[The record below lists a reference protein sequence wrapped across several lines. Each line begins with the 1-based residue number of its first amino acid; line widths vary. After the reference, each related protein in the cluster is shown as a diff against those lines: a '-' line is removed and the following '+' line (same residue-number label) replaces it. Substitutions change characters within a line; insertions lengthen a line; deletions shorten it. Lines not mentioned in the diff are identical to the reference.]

1 MSTNEP
7 EVPMTSPKLRKSIP
21 REVPSTPTSRTR
33 RRMAA
38 LSPAGDTNDLVPVSP
53 GMKRT
58 NSGKLKSPDYRLNT
72 KDVMSPGL
80 LSTPRNSGYDSA
92 DEKEPTPKL
101 RISRNALFFSPKAAR
116 KGDENTP
123 HKEDLNQISSQLKDK
138 LSLALGSVQRKERH
152 AVSPNRLNFTDN
164 WQTNPME
171 SPTRSKTSFAQSP
184 PRHLQTAS
192 INLQTLQQSP
202 CVFSNSP
209 RHPQSSSFG
218 LQQPANFS
226 CEQPL
231 KLPSPDE
238 TSAHSALLEA
248 FSRSKKRQQSD
259 ANEHQNPF
267 GISTPNLTVALQV
280 LPFEVPET
288 KPKLAP
294 YTLPS
299 ISVAAP
305 LKPKDDSEQ
314 DAVLSLMSLASPQ
327 GLKKSLSHSFNM
339 QAGELVG
346 LSQPSVAGVTMP
358 VLPPILNLI
367 RKMDD
372 DETDVE
378 EASSLD
384 QD

>member
-1 MSTNEP
+1 
-7 EVPMTSPKLRKSIP
+7 MTSPKLRKSLP

-38 LSPAGDTNDLVPVSP
+38 LSPSDDTNDLVPVSP
-53 GMKRT
+53 GIKRT

-92 DEKEPTPKL
+92 DDKESSHKL
-101 RISRNALFFSPKAAR
+101 RMSRNPLFFSPKAAR
-116 KGDENTP
+116 IGDDNAP
-123 HKEDLNQISSQLKDK
+123 LKEDLNHISSQLKDK

-152 AVSPNRLNFTDN
+152 SVSPSRLNFTDH
-164 WQTNPME
+164 WQSNPLE

-184 PRHLQTAS
+184 PRHLQAAS

-209 RHPQSSSFG
+209 RHSHSSSFG

-267 GISTPNLTVALQV
+267 GITTPNLTGALHV

-294 YTLPS
+294 FTLPS

-339 QAGELVG
+339 QAGEPG
-346 LSQPSVAGVTMP
+346 ASSAAGVMP

-384 QD
+384 QE